1 MTITVEQLCRSGFEF
16 KTPTIIQKQVEPM
29 YRSWI
34 NLMMLAAESQQVI
47 WLRTMRLAAG
57 GAKAKSEARRMVQE
71 KVVVAGL
78 ESGRMALGASSDSV
92 VKSYRRKVRANVRR
106 LSR

>member
-1 MTITVEQLCRSGFEF
+1 
-16 KTPTIIQKQVEPM
+16 M

-57 GAKAKSEARRMVQE
+57 GAKARGETRRMVHE
-71 KVVVAGL
+71 KIFAAGL
-78 ESGRMALGASSDSV
+78 QSGRMVLGASSDSV
-92 VKSYRRKVRANVRR
+92 VKGYRKKMRANARR

>member
-1 MTITVEQLCRSGFEF
+1 MH
-16 KTPTIIQKQVEPM
+16 
-29 YRSWI
+29 RSWI

-57 GAKAKSEARRMVQE
+57 GAKAQSEARRMVQE
-71 KVVVAGL
+71 KILAAGV
-78 ESGRMALGASSDSV
+78 ESGRMVLGASGDSV
-92 VKSYRRKVRANVRR
+92 VTSYRKKVRANARR

>member
-1 MTITVEQLCRSGFEF
+1 
-16 KTPTIIQKQVEPM
+16 M

-47 WLRTMRLAAG
+47 WLRTMRLATG
-57 GAKAKSEARRMVQE
+57 GAKAKSEARRMVHE
-71 KVVVAGL
+71 KMLAAGL

-92 VKSYRRKVRANVRR
+92 VERYRKKVRANVRR

>member
-1 MTITVEQLCRSGFEF
+1 
-16 KTPTIIQKQVEPM
+16 M

-34 NLMMLAAESQQVI
+34 NLVMLAAESQQVI

-57 GAKAKSEARRMVQE
+57 GAKAKSEARRMVHE
-71 KVVVAGL
+71 KVLAAGR
-78 ESGRMALGASSDSV
+78 EGGRMALGASADSV
-92 VKSYRRKVRANVRR
+92 VKRYRKKVRANARR

>member
-1 MTITVEQLCRSGFEF
+1 MPARLYVR
-16 KTPTIIQKQVEPM
+16 M

-34 NLMMLAAESQQVI
+34 NLMMLAAESQRVI

-71 KVVVAGL
+71 KFVAAGL
-78 ESGRMALGASSDSV
+78 ESGRMALGATSDSV
-92 VKSYRRKVRANVRR
+92 VKRYRKKVRANARR

>member
-1 MTITVEQLCRSGFEF
+1 
-16 KTPTIIQKQVEPM
+16 M

-34 NLMMLAAESQQVI
+34 NVMMLAAESQQVI

-57 GAKAKSEARRMVQE
+57 GAGAKREARRMVQE
-71 KVVVAGL
+71 KVMAAGL
-78 ESGRMALGASSDSV
+78 ESGRMALGASHDSV
-92 VKSYRRKVRANVRR
+92 VKRFRKKVRANARR

>member
-1 MTITVEQLCRSGFEF
+1 MH
-16 KTPTIIQKQVEPM
+16 
-29 YRSWI
+29 RSWI

-57 GAKAKSEARRMVQE
+57 GAKARSEARRMVQE
-71 KVVVAGL
+71 KIVAAGV
-78 ESGRMALGASSDSV
+78 ESSRMALGASGDSV
-92 VKSYRRKVRANVRR
+92 VKSYRKKVKANVRR

>member
-1 MTITVEQLCRSGFEF
+1 
-16 KTPTIIQKQVEPM
+16 M
-29 YRSWI
+29 YRSWL

-57 GAKAKSEARRMVQE
+57 GTKAHSEASRMTSE
-71 KVVVAGL
+71 KLWAAGQ
-78 ESGRMALGASSDSV
+78 ESGRLFLGASSESV
-92 VKSYRRKVRANVRR
+92 VRRYRKRVKANARR

>member
-1 MTITVEQLCRSGFEF
+1 MLIKR
-16 KTPTIIQKQVEPM
+16 QVGPM
-29 YRSWI
+29 HRSWI

-71 KVVVAGL
+71 KFVAAGL
-78 ESGRMALGASSDSV
+78 ESGRMVLGATSDSV
-92 VKSYRRKVRANVRR
+92 VKRYRKKVRANARR

>member
-1 MTITVEQLCRSGFEF
+1 
-16 KTPTIIQKQVEPM
+16 M

-57 GAKAKSEARRMVQE
+57 GAKAQSEARRMVHE
-71 KVVVAGL
+71 KIFAAGR
-78 ESGRMALGASSDSV
+78 ESGRLALGASRDSV
-92 VKSYRRKVRANVRR
+92 VKGYRKKVKANVRR
-106 LSR
+106 LTR

>member
-1 MTITVEQLCRSGFEF
+1 MH
-16 KTPTIIQKQVEPM
+16 
-29 YRSWI
+29 RSWI

-57 GAKAKSEARRMVQE
+57 EAQSEARRMVQE
-71 KVVVAGL
+71 KIVAAGV
-78 ESGRMALGASSDSV
+78 ESGRMALGASGDSV
-92 VKSYRRKVRANVRR
+92 VKSYRKKVRANVRR

>member
-1 MTITVEQLCRSGFEF
+1 
-16 KTPTIIQKQVEPM
+16 M

-57 GAKAKSEARRMVQE
+57 GARAKSEARRMVQE
-71 KVVVAGL
+71 KFVAAGV
-78 ESGRMALGASSDSV
+78 ESGRMVLGATHDSV
-92 VKSYRRKVRANVRR
+92 VKRYRKKVRGNARR